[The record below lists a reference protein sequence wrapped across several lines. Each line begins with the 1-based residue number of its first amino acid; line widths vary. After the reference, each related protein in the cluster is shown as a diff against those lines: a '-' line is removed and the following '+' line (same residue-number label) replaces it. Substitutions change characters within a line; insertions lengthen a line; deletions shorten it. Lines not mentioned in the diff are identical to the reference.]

1 MKLYT
6 YLKKVEH
13 WQKCEAWEKTHL
25 QSGRLGSFSAENV
38 KNLIP
43 IFSSSIASDAYQ
55 TEDQCNQ
62 GYELE
67 P

>member
-1 MKLYT
+1 MT
-6 YLKKVEH
+6 HLKKVEH

-38 KNLIP
+38 KNSNLI
-43 IFSSSIASDAYQ
+43 SSLSIASDAYQ
-55 TEDQCNQ
+55 TEDQCDQ